1 MNRLLIVY
9 QLDNSCIS
17 LREIQEAG
25 DPERSRGC
33 GMHLRREDVS

>member
-17 LREIQEAG
+17 LREIQESQAG
-25 DPERSRGC
+25 FMKDAET
-33 GMHLRREDVS
+33 LRHEDVS